1 MKGSL
6 HGTADFLF
14 AVLSFILLTPLHRAF
29 TEMHAYLKKQVGLS
43 KTNYTNIPAPALPGK
58 LLFLCR
64 QQIADRTIFFFPAK
78 QFILVGSSNSAGKL
92 QKLADS

>member
-14 AVLSFILLTPLHRAF
+14 AVLSFTLLTPLYRAF

-43 KTNYTNIPAPALPGK
+43 KTNCTYIPAPPLPGK
-58 LLFLCR
+58 LVLLCR
-64 QQIADRTIFFFPAK
+64 QQIADGTIFFLSCK
-78 QFILVGSSNSAGKL
+78 NNLY
-92 QKLADS
+92 